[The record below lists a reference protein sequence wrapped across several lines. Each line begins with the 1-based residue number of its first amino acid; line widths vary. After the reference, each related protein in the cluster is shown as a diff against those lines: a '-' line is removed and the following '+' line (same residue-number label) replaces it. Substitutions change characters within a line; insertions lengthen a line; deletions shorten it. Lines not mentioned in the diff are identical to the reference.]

1 MIKKII
7 YLFLV
12 LVNAF
17 TLSGCNRKTSE
28 SDTIEMTGTFE
39 FVTYDDKS
47 YALKSYTGEDLYVV
61 IPSEYN
67 GYPVSTILDNAFK
80 ENSIVNTIII
90 PDSVTSIGSSA
101 FYRCSKLTSI
111 TIPNSVTSIG
121 SSAFYGCSKLTSITI
136 PNGVTI
142 LESGLFQDCYN
153 LLEIYLPITIQ
164 KIENYVY
171 FSYRTSTRE
180 TLLIYYAGS
189 TNEWSYIQIDRNAFR
204 EKSGDTFSEYKVI
217 YNYQEL
223 ND

>member
-111 TIPNSVTSIG
+111 TIPN
-121 SSAFYGCSKLTSITI
+121 
-136 PNGVTI
+136 GVTI